1 MLDKLRKQIIER
13 QEQLKTALA
22 GGGVQNFEGYQKIVG
37 EITGLSF
44 TLSLLKDLHKDNE
57 E

>member
-13 QEQLKTALA
+13 QEQLKDTLA
-22 GGGVQNFEGYQKIVG
+22 GGGVQNFESYQKIVG

-44 TLSLLKDLHKDNE
+44 TLSLLQDLHKDNDE
-57 E
+57 

>member
-13 QEQLKTALA
+13 QEQLKDALA